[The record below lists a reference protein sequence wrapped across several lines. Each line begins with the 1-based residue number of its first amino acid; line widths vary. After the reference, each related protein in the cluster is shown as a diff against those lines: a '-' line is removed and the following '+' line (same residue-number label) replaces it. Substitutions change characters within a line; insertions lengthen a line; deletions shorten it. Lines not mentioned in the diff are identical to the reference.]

1 MRRYQRAVSPTE
13 IARQAC
19 LVQQE
24 FPELY
29 AYLEQRDATLERART
44 WVAMRHDVETC
55 ATHNP
60 WMRIEAILED
70 LEPGIAEVT
79 Q

>member
-1 MRRYQRAVSPTE
+1 MRRYQTAAPSQE
-13 IARQAC
+13 IARQASQ
-19 LVQQE
+19 VQQQ

-29 AYLEQRDATLERART
+29 AYLEHRDASLERART

-60 WMRIEAILED
+60 WTRIEAILED
-70 LEPGIAEVT
+70 LDPGIAEVT

>member
-1 MRRYQRAVSPTE
+1 MGRYQTAVSPAE
-13 IARQAC
+13 IARQAGQ
-19 LVQQE
+19 VQQQ
-24 FPELY
+24 FPELF
-29 AYLEQRDATLERART
+29 AYLQQRDATLERARS

-55 ATHNP
+55 ATHNH

-70 LEPGIAEVT
+70 LDPGIAEVT

>member
-1 MRRYQRAVSPTE
+1 MGRYQTAVSPAE

-29 AYLEQRDATLERART
+29 AYLEQRDAKLERARF
-44 WVAMRHDVETC
+44 WIAMRHDVESC
-55 ATHNP
+55 ATNNP
-60 WMRIEAILED
+60 WMRIEAVLED
-70 LEPGIAEVT
+70 LDPGIAEVT